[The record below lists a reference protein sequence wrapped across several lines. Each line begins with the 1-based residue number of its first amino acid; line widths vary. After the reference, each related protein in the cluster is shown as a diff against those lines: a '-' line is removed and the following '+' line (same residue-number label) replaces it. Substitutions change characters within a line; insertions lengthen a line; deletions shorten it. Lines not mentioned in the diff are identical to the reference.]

1 MHEYLIFEGPGE
13 TRGRER
19 MPSGETK
26 GTWRRC
32 LICNVKVYKVPG
44 LHTRDDHSTRGLW
57 VEIDLNDDIYVS
69 FNPGCKLMVVRPI
82 TRGIV
87 E

>member
-1 MHEYLIFEGPGE
+1 
-13 TRGRER
+13 

-57 VEIDLNDDIYVS
+57 VEIDLNDEIYVS
-69 FNPGCKLMVVRPI
+69 AHSGSTLTVVRPI
-82 TRGIV
+82 TRGTV